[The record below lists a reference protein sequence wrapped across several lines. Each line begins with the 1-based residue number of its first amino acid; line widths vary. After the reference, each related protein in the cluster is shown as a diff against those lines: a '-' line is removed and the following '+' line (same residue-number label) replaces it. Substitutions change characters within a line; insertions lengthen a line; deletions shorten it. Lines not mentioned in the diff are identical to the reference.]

1 MEFEAD
7 ADRYREARIRAV
19 VAAAR
24 PCLEGAG
31 WADREEEWVGARPLT
46 RDGLP
51 LIGAVPGTSRIIAA
65 GGHNM
70 LGLMLAPATGRAVA
84 GLVTGDRAAAEANR
98 PFALERLARRP
109 RTKRPATQRA

>member
-7 ADRYREARIRAV
+7 ADRY
-19 VAAAR
+19 
-24 PCLEGAG
+24 
-31 WADREEEWVGARPLT
+31 EEEWVGARPLT

-70 LGLMLAPATGRAVA
+70 LGTMLAPATGRAVA
-84 GLVTGDRAAAEANR
+84 GLVTGDRAAAEATR